1 MTELEMLRAKID
13 NIDAEM
19 EKLFAARMEICRSV
33 AEYKRVNSLPIRD
46 ENRENE
52 VIRRNSESVP
62 ADMAEL
68 YKRFI
73 ENVMALSR
81 EYQESLAKG
90 REFK

>member
-13 NIDAEM
+13 CVDAEM
-19 EKLFAARMEICRSV
+19 AKLFELRMEICRSV
-33 AEYKRVNSLPIRD
+33 AEYKHINSLPVHD
-46 ENRENE
+46 ASREAE
-52 VIRRNSESVP
+52 VTRRNSETVP

-81 EYQESLAKG
+81 EYQESLVKG
-90 REFK
+90 GKLK